1 MELTPHFSL
10 EELTRTDTG
19 LPNVPNAEER
29 ANLARLAAELLE
41 PLRAMAGCPLLVN
54 SGYRSAAVNA
64 RVGGVPTSAHR
75 DGRAADLRRA
85 EGTCGELFER
95 ARRSGLPF
103 DQIILE
109 PLRAMAGCPLRINS
123 GFRSAAVNAKV
134 GGVPTS
140 AHRDGRA
147 ADLRPAEGTCGELFE
162 RARRSGL
169 PYDQLILEP
178 TWIHVAIAR
187 DGQEPRRQALIAHC
201 EGGRMR
207 YQVA

>member
-10 EELTRTDTG
+10 EEMTRTDTG
-19 LPNVPNAEER
+19 LPNVPNADER
-29 ANLARLAAELLE
+29 ASLARLAAEL
-41 PLRAMAGCPLLVN
+41 
-54 SGYRSAAVNA
+54 
-64 RVGGVPTSAHR
+64 
-75 DGRAADLRRA
+75 
-85 EGTCGELFER
+85 
-95 ARRSGLPF
+95 
-103 DQIILE
+103 LE

-147 ADLRPAEGTCGELFE
+147 ADLVPAGAALGELFE

-169 PYDQLILEP
+169 PFDQLILEP
-178 TWIHVAIAR
+178 TWLHIAIAR
-187 DGQEPRRQALIAHC
+187 DGQEPRRQALVAHR

-207 YQVA
+207 YQEVA

>member
-1 MELTPHFSL
+1 MDLSPHFTL
-10 EELTRTDTG
+10 AELTRTDTG

-41 PLRAMAGCPLLVN
+41 PLRAMAGCPLRIN

-64 RVGGVPTSAHR
+64 KVGGVPASAHR
-75 DGRAADLRRA
+75 DGRAADLRPV

-103 DQIILE
+103 DQ
-109 PLRAMAGCPLRINS
+109 
-123 GFRSAAVNAKV
+123 
-134 GGVPTS
+134 
-140 AHRDGRA
+140 
-147 ADLRPAEGTCGELFE
+147 
-162 RARRSGL
+162 
-169 PYDQLILEP
+169 LILEP
-178 TWIHVAIAR
+178 TWLHIAIAR
-187 DGQEPRRQALIAHC
+187 DGQEPRRQVLVAHR

>member
-1 MELTPHFSL
+1 MRLTPHFSL
-10 EELTRTDTG
+10 EELTHTDTG
-19 LPNVPNAEER
+19 LPNVPTAEER

-41 PLRAMAGCPLLVN
+41 PLRAMAGCPLLIN

-103 DQIILE
+103 DQ
-109 PLRAMAGCPLRINS
+109 
-123 GFRSAAVNAKV
+123 
-134 GGVPTS
+134 
-140 AHRDGRA
+140 
-147 ADLRPAEGTCGELFE
+147 
-162 RARRSGL
+162 
-169 PYDQLILEP
+169 LILEP
-178 TWIHVAIAR
+178 TWLHIAIAR

-207 YQVA
+207 YQAVA

>member
-1 MELTPHFSL
+1 MELSPHFTL
-10 EELTRTDTG
+10 AELTRTDTG

-29 ANLARLAAELLE
+29 ANLARLAVEL
-41 PLRAMAGCPLLVN
+41 
-54 SGYRSAAVNA
+54 
-64 RVGGVPTSAHR
+64 
-75 DGRAADLRRA
+75 
-85 EGTCGELFER
+85 
-95 ARRSGLPF
+95 
-103 DQIILE
+103 LE

-147 ADLRPAEGTCGELFE
+147 ADLRPVEGTCGELFE

-178 TWIHVAIAR
+178 SWIHIAVAR
-187 DGQEPRRQALIAHC
+187 MGETPRRQVFIAHR

-207 YQVA
+207 YQEVA

>member
-1 MELTPHFSL
+1 MAGAEITPPVTPIAAPASLPMQVEVAFSPGPRQIDRVRVTLPAGASAAQALAASGLVGRHAELA
-10 EELTRTDTG
+10 RTDTG
-19 LPNVPNAEER
+19 LPNVPNTDER

-41 PLRAMAGCPLLVN
+41 PLRAMAGCPLLID
-54 SGYRSAAVNA
+54 SGFRSAAVNA

-103 DQIILE
+103 DQ
-109 PLRAMAGCPLRINS
+109 
-123 GFRSAAVNAKV
+123 
-134 GGVPTS
+134 
-140 AHRDGRA
+140 
-147 ADLRPAEGTCGELFE
+147 
-162 RARRSGL
+162 
-169 PYDQLILEP
+169 LILEP
-178 TWIHVAIAR
+178 TWIHIAIAR
-187 DGQEPRRQALIAHC
+187 DGQEPRRQALIAHR

>member
-29 ANLARLAAELLE
+29 ANLARLAVEL
-41 PLRAMAGCPLLVN
+41 
-54 SGYRSAAVNA
+54 
-64 RVGGVPTSAHR
+64 
-75 DGRAADLRRA
+75 
-85 EGTCGELFER
+85 
-95 ARRSGLPF
+95 
-103 DQIILE
+103 LE

-147 ADLRPAEGTCGELFE
+147 ADLRPLGGTCGALFE
-162 RARRSGL
+162 LARHSDL
-169 PYDQLILEP
+169 PFDQLILEP
-178 TWIHVAIAR
+178 TWLHVAIAR
-187 DGQEPRRQALIAHC
+187 PGATPRRQVLVAHR
-201 EGGRMR
+201 EGGCMR
-207 YQVA
+207 YQAVA

>member
-10 EELTRTDTG
+10 AELTHTDTG

-29 ANLARLAAELLE
+29 ASLARLAETL
-41 PLRAMAGCPLLVN
+41 
-54 SGYRSAAVNA
+54 
-64 RVGGVPTSAHR
+64 
-75 DGRAADLRRA
+75 
-85 EGTCGELFER
+85 
-95 ARRSGLPF
+95 
-103 DQIILE
+103 LE

-147 ADLRPAEGTCGELFE
+147 ADLRPLGGTCGELFE

-178 TWIHVAIAR
+178 SWIHIAVAR
-187 DGQEPRRQALIAHC
+187 VGETPRRQVLVAHH

-207 YQVA
+207 YQEVA